1 VQELMSQIQAI
12 FQDVFNDPGLSVNAE
27 TTASDVP
34 GWDSLANI
42 NLIFAMESEFSIKF
56 ALGEIQE
63 LNNVGEMAASIRKKQ
78 EQPRKA

>member
-1 VQELMSQIQAI
+1 MQELMAQVQAI

-27 TTASDVP
+27 TTANDVP

-63 LNNVGEMAASIRKKQ
+63 LNNVGEMVASILKKQ